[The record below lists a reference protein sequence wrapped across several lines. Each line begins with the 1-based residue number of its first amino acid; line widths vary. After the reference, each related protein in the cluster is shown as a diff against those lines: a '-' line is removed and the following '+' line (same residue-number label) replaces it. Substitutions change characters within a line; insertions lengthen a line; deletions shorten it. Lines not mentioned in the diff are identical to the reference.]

1 MPQSVL
7 LQDLTKSFGW
17 NERDAFQQHDVQAR
31 NCDNATVNSI
41 DYRPLIH
48 EGISSLSTMR
58 CRNALSRQHSMRSFV
73 QELCYVLF
81 EALETQFAHT
91 SLKGFVA
98 KW

>member
-48 EGISSLSTMR
+48 EGISSRSTIHS
-58 CRNALSRQHSMRSFV
+58 NALSRQHSMRSFV

-91 SLKGFVA
+91 SLKGFVS

>member
-48 EGISSLSTMR
+48 EGISSRSTMR
-58 CRNALSRQHSMRSFV
+58 CRNALSRQHSSECAASCRNCAMCCLRLWRLNLRTLV
-73 QELCYVLF
+73 
-81 EALETQFAHT
+81 
-91 SLKGFVA
+91 
-98 KW
+98 